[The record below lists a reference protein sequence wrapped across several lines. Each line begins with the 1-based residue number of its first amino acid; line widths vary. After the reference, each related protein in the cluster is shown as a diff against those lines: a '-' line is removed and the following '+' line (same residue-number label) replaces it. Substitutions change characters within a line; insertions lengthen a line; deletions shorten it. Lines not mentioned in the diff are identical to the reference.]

1 MPQPYEVL
9 GVPTDAS
16 PEAISKAY
24 RKLALKHHPDKGG
37 SAAEFRVVAEA
48 YAVLSDAEKRR
59 VFDATGSVE
68 VADLDL
74 DGMMADVFTEGG
86 FFEQMLEGDADLKEM
101 MATEGKENLQKSFGS
116 FFAAAM
122 GGGGPVYMPDG
133 SVMDADDM
141 PRIRMPSLQE
151 LLDGCDDAEERHL
164 MERVQKKMGIGS
176 RGALVAGTGMQALE
190 MLQRLGGD
198 PTFWH
203 SDDESNDE
211 DEDAFLDDLQAQLQA
226 RNGKARVTAG
236 VAGSTSS
243 QAELVPHARERVQLP
258 TRPSAP
264 RTSSVTTRP
273 PAVARAGTRAASH
286 DIDDED
292 ESLRPP
298 PPAMRSTASA
308 SSDDASRSVPPAL
321 VKTWLDMARLGN
333 LIEMQ
338 SMHEDEPSL
347 VHLKGSG
354 LGQTALHWS
363 STKAD
368 AKMTRWLLSVNAS
381 VDLRNVN
388 GASPLHAAAAAGAL
402 EVAKLLLA
410 AGARV
415 AARDAQGH
423 SCAQVACAS
432 GHAQLAS
439 MLKAHQQAGAAG
451 AGSAAGA
458 GGDATGSSL
467 ARAGCPRVVLTSGA
481 RSAAARATAPEGV
494 VDDEMAGEALAE
506 AQADECEDE
515 DEGEGAAAQ
524 LRDAASRGDGHAVGL
539 ALRDLRDLSPE
550 VMTSLVNAPDGSAG
564 LTALH
569 YAARSGDVPCIM
581 ALVHARADSNARTTK
596 GNSSLALAC
605 KRGKWPAATALLDA
619 GARADGVAL
628 MQALRHG
635 ASDELLRGLCG
646 ADGLL
651 ADGPEARSAL
661 MRAVMCADST
671 SVERLLKL
679 HADVSLADANGARA
693 LHYCADQGDTKCALL
708 LLSAGAEVD
717 ATDAHGNTALHAAG
731 RRGHKALWAT
741 LLEANADAGALNSR
755 GRTPKLLDKAD
766 ADAACIVM

>member
-151 LLDGCDDAEERHL
+151 LLDGCDDAEERQL

-211 DEDAFLDDLQAQLQA
+211 DEDSFLDDLQAQLQA

-236 VAGSTSS
+236 VAGSTCS

-286 DIDDED
+286 DIDDDD

-354 LGQTALHWS
+354 LEQTALHWS

-368 AKMTRWLLSVNAS
+368 AKMTR
-381 VDLRNVN
+381 
-388 GASPLHAAAAAGAL
+388 
-402 EVAKLLLA
+402 
-410 AGARV
+410 
-415 AARDAQGH
+415 
-423 SCAQVACAS
+423 
-432 GHAQLAS
+432 
-439 MLKAHQQAGAAG
+439 
-451 AGSAAGA
+451 
-458 GGDATGSSL
+458 
-467 ARAGCPRVVLTSGA
+467 
-481 RSAAARATAPEGV
+481 
-494 VDDEMAGEALAE
+494 
-506 AQADECEDE
+506 
-515 DEGEGAAAQ
+515 
-524 LRDAASRGDGHAVGL
+524 
-539 ALRDLRDLSPE
+539 
-550 VMTSLVNAPDGSAG
+550 
-564 LTALH
+564 
-569 YAARSGDVPCIM
+569 DVPCIM

-605 KRGKWPAATALLDA
+605 KRGQWAAATALLDA

-661 MRAVMCADST
+661 MRAVMGADST

-708 LLSAGAEVD
+708 LLGAGAEVD